1 MKLKRAPQ
9 FFKAKEIDR
18 ENHRIYFVF
27 STPTEDRHGEVI
39 DQRGWRVE
47 NYLNN
52 PVVLWGHDQ
61 RLFPVGKTEGLG
73 YDDEG
78 NLGGW
83 VKFAYD
89 ENPDAKICFELCAGG
104 YLNAGSVGFMN
115 LRWMYDEE
123 TDTLTL
129 LENELYEF
137 SIVNVPANPE
147 ALRKMVTKMAEDNV
161 DDEVVEGVKSLIKSG
176 KGNEDDRFKNLGEK
190 IEKTEEADDTTD
202 DDGTEDDGVDAE
214 TEMTAEKAVEF
225 LISCSATDIKGAIE
239 TLTSKMT
246 DDEKPDDAGDE
257 SKDVDDAVENTPD
270 KDHSKKVRKGYSVHE
285 INRVIRLLKSR

>member
-9 FFKAKEIDR
+9 YFHAKEVDR

-27 STPTEDRHGEVI
+27 STPAEDRHGEVI
-39 DQRGWRVE
+39 DQSGWRVE

-61 RLFPVGKTEGLG
+61 RRFPIGKTEELG
-73 YDDEG
+73 YKDG

-89 ENPDAKICFELCAGG
+89 ENPEAKIAFELCAGG

-115 LRWMYDEE
+115 LKWMYDEE

-129 LENELYEF
+129 LENELYEY

-147 ALRKMVTKMAEDNV
+147 ALSKMASKMAEDNV
-161 DDEVVEGVKSLIKSG
+161 DAEVIDGIKTMAKTAQADE
-176 KGNEDDRFKNLGEK
+176 DARFKDLGEQV
-190 IEKTEEADDTTD
+190 EKSEENDGGAGDTTTD
-202 DDGTEDDGVDAE
+202 DEPAE
-214 TEMTAEKAVEF
+214 EEMTAEKAVEF
-225 LISCSATDIKGAIE
+225 LIGCSATEIKEAVE
-239 TLTSKMT
+239 TLTEKMT
-246 DDEKPDDAGDE
+246 DDDEPAETGEE
-257 SKDVDDAVENTPD
+257 SKDVDDEAVENTPV
-270 KDHSKKVRKGYSVHE
+270 KDHKKTGVRKYSKNEV
-285 INRVIRLLKSR
+285 NRVIRLLASR